1 MKLSTLLFVG
11 ALVFGGLFVARNADD
26 WMNRLHK
33 EKAHVIAA
41 LKKRLHDEEAHVS
54 AAVKKRLHDEEAHVR
69 TALKQRV
76 QEERARAAAAVKKR
90 LERDKARATA
100 LRKAAGVQSPPTSA
114 STGMAET
121 AFWRLMSETR
131 SAADN
136 DTAAQ
141 SELLKERLTQLSP
154 QTITEFAQIRRRLDE
169 RAYTW
174 DLWGAAS
181 VIEDGCSDDCFR
193 NFRGYLISLG
203 QGPYE
208 NALRDPD
215 SLAPVAQDA
224 ETGNWENADD
234 VAPDAYSSVT
244 GGDFPSD
251 DSDLSGQPGG
261 TPIDLNDTTG
271 LAGRYPALAARF
283 R

>member
-33 EKAHVIAA
+33 EKTHLTAE
-41 LKKRLHDEEAHVS
+41 LKQ
-54 AAVKKRLHDEEAHVR
+54 RLHDEEAHVR

-76 QEERARAAAAVKKR
+76 QAEKARAAAAVKKR
-90 LERDKARATA
+90 LAKQKARATA
-100 LRKAAGVQSPPTSA
+100 LRKTTALKSPPTSA
-114 STGMAET
+114 PPGVRQTETAVTGMAET
-121 AFWRLMSETR
+121 AFWRLISETR

-154 QTITEFAQIRRRLDE
+154 QAITEFAQIRRRLDQ

-215 SLAPVAQDA
+215 SLASVAQDA

-244 GGDFPSD
+244 GEDFPLA

-261 TPIDLNDTTG
+261 TTIDLNDTAG
-271 LAGRYPALAARF
+271 LAGRYPKLAARF